1 MTSRHGGIDVQR
13 LIAAVAAR
21 HNILLKPDDAAF
33 ALVTMNQLVLEELVE
48 RVEGRIGASL
58 AAFEASTKSAERR
71 AARLIADEVE
81 HSGARIRQQI
91 ESDIGDASLKAR
103 KLLDQVAE
111 AHRRLVSA
119 RATAIAIIAA
129 LILCLVAFW
138 AGVEASPLVERW
150 KMISPR

>member
-1 MTSRHGGIDVQR
+1 LSDEHTKWPNRCSTSDCRGGG
-13 LIAAVAAR
+13 R

-48 RVEGRIGASL
+48 KVETHIGASL
-58 AAFEASTKSAERR
+58 AAFEASTKSAERG

-103 KLLDQVAE
+103 KLLDQVAD
-111 AHRRLVSA
+111 AHRRLLSA
-119 RATAIAIIAA
+119 RMTVIAIVAA
-129 LILCLVAFW
+129 LVLCLAAFW
-138 AGVEASPLVERW
+138 AGARVALR
-150 KMISPR
+150 